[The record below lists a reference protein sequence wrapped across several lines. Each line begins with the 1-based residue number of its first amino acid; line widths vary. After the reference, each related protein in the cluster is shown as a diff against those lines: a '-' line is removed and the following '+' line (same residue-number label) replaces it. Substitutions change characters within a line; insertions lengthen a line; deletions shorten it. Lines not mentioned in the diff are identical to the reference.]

1 MIKSETSMTEIGK
14 AIPNLLSDIKGRKI
28 TAAINGVKFGG

>member
-1 MIKSETSMTEIGK
+1 MIKSEMNITEIGSSM
-14 AIPNLLSDIKGRKI
+14 PSLSFDIKGRKI

>member
-1 MIKSETSMTEIGK
+1 MIKSEISMTKIGS
-14 AIPNLLSDIKGRKI
+14 AIPSLLFDIKGRKI